1 VILDIHQHPC
11 SLFFLRNYYDV
22 IGFVFFCANFWK
34 SIILNTPVAMAAGTG
49 AEGITGSV
57 LMSMKNNNNNAH
69 PYCERVR
76 ASTYPLPDHHYRSM
90 MIHP

>member
-1 VILDIHQHPC
+1 M
-11 SLFFLRNYYDV
+11 LFIFHAELLRRDRFC
-22 IGFVFFCANFWK
+22 FVPNFWK
-34 SIILNTPVAMAAGTG
+34 SMILLSSILNTPVAMAADTG